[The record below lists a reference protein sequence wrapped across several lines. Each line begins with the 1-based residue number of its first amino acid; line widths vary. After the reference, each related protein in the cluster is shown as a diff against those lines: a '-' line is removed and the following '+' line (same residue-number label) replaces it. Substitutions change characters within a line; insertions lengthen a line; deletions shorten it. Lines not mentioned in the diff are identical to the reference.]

1 MLKRKVYFDL
11 KSYDKVDKNTIPKSG
26 EDVDNF
32 ISKILRILEFCLN
45 QLSTIS
51 GKLVMNSKTKNGF
64 VSAGGGRPIKYGV
77 LITTAILDG
86 RHRQPVM

>member
-32 ISKILRILEFCLN
+32 ISKYYEYLN
-45 QLSTIS
+45 
-51 GKLVMNSKTKNGF
+51 F
-64 VSAGGGRPIKYGV
+64 A
-77 LITTAILDG
+77 
-86 RHRQPVM
+86 